1 MSGSTAF
8 CGVGHRIVILS
19 HFPAVFTSLNP
30 KHGITNL
37 SYLEMMITRHTPQI
51 GMIWTFILRTI
62 GELVVLSLK
71 VCPSYLLR
79 GTEFRHSGKAE
90 GDPHPTYMSCVTRSK
105 QVQEVQRPSGWN
117 FRYRKLKSWSNSS
130 RNPFHYWCMLIGS
143 VFHYNDLMHEP

>member
-1 MSGSTAF
+1 MMSGSTAF

-19 HFPAVFTSLNP
+19 HFPVVFTSLNP

-105 QVQEVQRPSGWN
+105 
-117 FRYRKLKSWSNSS
+117 KCKK
-130 RNPFHYWCMLIGS
+130 
-143 VFHYNDLMHEP
+143 YNDHRGGTSGTASSSHGATLVVILFITGAC